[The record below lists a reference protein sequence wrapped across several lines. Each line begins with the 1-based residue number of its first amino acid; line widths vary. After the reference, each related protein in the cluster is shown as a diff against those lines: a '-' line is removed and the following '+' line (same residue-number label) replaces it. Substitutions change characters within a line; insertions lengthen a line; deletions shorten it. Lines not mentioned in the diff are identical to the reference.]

1 MTGWLSKLVALGSV
15 LLAAALLVL
24 QPDILEPKALLAAV
38 LCIVI
43 LGLLAS
49 GIVPEILAAI
59 LFFLF
64 AMLFAVASPE
74 VIFSGFYS
82 AALWMIFGGLILAV
96 AVRLTGLGERIARFV
111 APRFGSSY
119 FGIISGVV
127 VIGVALSFVM
137 PATMGRVMLLTPVVL
152 ALAERFGFSEGRPGR
167 TGMALA
173 LGFGTFIPPFAILPA
188 NVPNIVL
195 VGAAETLY
203 GVVPVYGSYLL
214 LHFPVLGILKSLAII
229 IVIVALFPDRPKA
242 TEPEALAPADGA
254 EVRLW
259 VMLVLALLLWMT
271 DFLHHV
277 SPAWVALGVAALCM
291 MPRLGVVT
299 PKVFGE
305 QVNVAPMF
313 YVGGVMGLGA
323 LVADSGLGG
332 LLGQY
337 IIDVADLQP
346 GQDAWT
352 FAVMT
357 LAGTFLG
364 PVLTNP
370 GMPAVLTPLAGDIA
384 QAAGLPVSTILMM
397 IVISFSMV
405 LLPYQAA
412 PLVVAIQ
419 MCGVRMMDA
428 LKVCL
433 GLMALTLIVLMPINY
448 YWWRFL
454 GYLQ

>member
-173 LGFGTFIPPFAILPA
+173 LGFGCIGHFFG
-188 NVPNIVL
+188 VL
-195 VGAAETLY
+195 VQRTCGNNGRY
-203 GVVPVYGSYLL
+203 SWCCCFFKGVSC
-214 LHFPVLGILKSLAII
+214 
-229 IVIVALFPDRPKA
+229 
-242 TEPEALAPADGA
+242 AP
-254 EVRLW
+254 
-259 VMLVLALLLWMT
+259 
-271 DFLHHV
+271 
-277 SPAWVALGVAALCM
+277 GVA
-291 MPRLGVVT
+291 
-299 PKVFGE
+299 
-305 QVNVAPMF
+305 
-313 YVGGVMGLGA
+313 
-323 LVADSGLGG
+323 
-332 LLGQY
+332 
-337 IIDVADLQP
+337 
-346 GQDAWT
+346 
-352 FAVMT
+352 
-357 LAGTFLG
+357 
-364 PVLTNP
+364 
-370 GMPAVLTPLAGDIA
+370 
-384 QAAGLPVSTILMM
+384 
-397 IVISFSMV
+397 
-405 LLPYQAA
+405 
-412 PLVVAIQ
+412 
-419 MCGVRMMDA
+419 
-428 LKVCL
+428 
-433 GLMALTLIVLMPINY
+433 
-448 YWWRFL
+448 
-454 GYLQ
+454 